1 MDMHN
6 RNSLKAV
13 LAVILLVVL
22 ATQGIPTNAVAEV
35 LNISA
40 EGQAQQNEPQKTE
53 GQDAPA
59 KQGEQNEPNGSN
71 ESGQDSQQNEQE
83 NRTGQQDGQ
92 DQQSQQSDQNGAGG
106 QGERKQGPEQ
116 NEQQNNGQQG
126 ENKDQ
131 GNKDQQGEGNKGD
144 ATQKPAAAS
153 DAKDGKASSDS
164 KSDSEQ
170 KEDKNADDQ
179 ESEEDSDSKPTFPAI
194 NTTEYANG
202 LAVRINA
209 LEGAF
214 PANTVVR
221 VQPANVEKFMA
232 NAGDFVEG
240 DPVDARAVDICFIHD
255 GSEIEPREGTSVLVD
270 LQPIAPVNGTS
281 FAAVHVAD
289 NGVAE
294 VVDSNATKEGA
305 SFEATDFSVYGIVGG
320 SVIQGENEQYTR
332 LEVVFRNGS
341 QNGAVLS
348 TQIVRAGDSLA
359 APTPS
364 SNEQGK
370 VFHSWRA
377 GDKEVD
383 NKYLTNAL
391 TEQDIEAMISTYGAT
406 AVDDAT
412 NLWQLDVAA
421 NYQAG
426 YHAYFHWSPKGT
438 AESGIIAG
446 ILNSSADGTVR
457 LGDILDVYSPSTT
470 KSKVIGW
477 VDDAGKEY
485 ALDATPTLTGDTH
498 FYPVTDGKWI
508 DLEMNGAPVLED
520 VYAKYD
526 SAKKKYLVKFDDLP
540 NATVQSATFY
550 PGYTFD
556 GWYLTKDGDTYSS
569 KFESGTAELD
579 ATQNKVYAKW
589 NAKTNVKYTIAY
601 MVEDES
607 GTPGK
612 GAYRLKETLPYTGK
626 AGTAIPEDIYKY
638 QNYDYYHYCT
648 KANDGESDYS
658 KSNEDEKTIIKG
670 DGTTIKPVYYNAN
683 RIKLECTPTTLE
695 PHASEQI
702 LPDAYVK
709 SGEEIAIWLNTP
721 GYDKTEYFDRYVY
734 SANVDQNKRYVE
746 NTAVGY
752 SFTGKETT
760 IPYTEAAKNHDK
772 YPVQLTAFEGN
783 TPVRSLVTAKF
794 YYEALEGQTGTEVTV
809 GTETRTFVWVR
820 DESWGSMAQYAD
832 PADEHFGFTYEN
844 GGLVEW
850 AYKGSP
856 ICNDGGSDTGEVR
869 LIPYN
874 DTTVM
879 PTVPGKIKNN
889 YRYSK
894 YYYDHYFTRTPY
906 NLTFHKLVKESDA
919 QNRTVK
925 YGETLERYLPA
936 YTKDTTR
943 VVDGVTYTFAGW
955 FLDESAADNPDDP
968 DSKAIELPENA
979 KMPASEVNLYA
990 GWRAETHTVTYDAQG
1005 GIIKNTEGGK
1015 DVNKGTYEIQV
1026 KSGKGIDVGDRPDE
1040 VTCAGKVFGG
1050 WYLDKSLDTPL
1061 NYNTFTAHDNTTV
1074 YARWIDGKPCKITY
1088 YDADGHALEK
1098 PNNTY
1103 LKNSMVKLDGAPEP
1117 THNGLPFLGWGT
1129 KKGDVSSLVP
1139 NDYVI
1144 VDDVNL
1150 YAIYGNTTVAGGPK
1164 ITLHANYPDST
1175 YDVTAGPISVKPDTA
1190 NGEVTLPSYESVAF
1204 TCPKGYRF
1212 VGWGADAQGSARIY
1226 AAGKPVGVHENT
1238 DLYAIWKKEP
1248 TSGKL
1253 IQEIKNGN
1261 YGFARVTQTDD
1272 EIAEA
1277 IPFTDEEIA
1286 AMKNGASARF
1296 WIEAVDVT
1304 STLDD
1309 ATKDAMHSA
1318 TSAGYVPGVYLD
1330 VIAWLQVGNAQPH
1343 QLHHLSKTLSVI
1355 FLLSSKHRA
1364 VRRNYEVVR
1373 NHIDVTE
1380 RIGSSYARGC
1390 ITMDSDRFSLFE
1402 VAYDGGVTMAAS
1414 TRARSSWLA
1423 RTGDPTNA
1431 LLWAGVL
1438 AAGAL
1443 VIGVGIY
1450 WRRRRG

>member
-1 MDMHN
+1 MDMPN

-40 EGQAQQNEPQKTE
+40 EGQAQQNEQQKTG

-59 KQGEQNEPNGSN
+59 KQGEQGEQGEPNGSN

-83 NRTGQQDGQ
+83 NQGGQQSGQ
-92 DQQSQQSDQNGAGG
+92 DQQGQQGDQNGSGG
-106 QGERKQGPEQ
+106 QGEQKQGPEQ
-116 NEQQNNGQQG
+116 NGQQSNAQQG

-131 GNKDQQGEGNKGD
+131 GNKGD
-144 ATQKPAAAS
+144 ATQKPTAAS

-164 KSDSEQ
+164 KSDDEQ
-170 KEDKNADDQ
+170 KEDKKADDQ
-179 ESEEDSDSKPTFPAI
+179 KSEDESDSKPTFPAI

-214 PANTVVR
+214 PANTVVQ

-232 NAGDFVEG
+232 SSGDFVEG

-255 GSEIEPREGTSVLVD
+255 GSEIEPRDGTSVLVD

-332 LEVVFRNGS
+332 LEVVFRNG
-341 QNGAVLS
+341 NKDGAVLS

-370 VFHSWRA
+370 VFHSWRV

-391 TEQDIEAMISTYGAT
+391 TEQDIEDMISTYGAT

-421 NYQAG
+421 NYQTG

-446 ILNSSADGTVR
+446 TLSTNADGTVH

-477 VDDAGKEY
+477 VDDADKEY

-508 DLEMNGAPVLED
+508 DLQMNGAPVLED
-520 VYAKYD
+520 VFAQYD
-526 SAKKKYLVKFDDLP
+526 SAKKKYLLKYEDLP
-540 NATVQSATFY
+540 TTAVLSDTFY
-550 PGYTFD
+550 RGYTFD
-556 GWYLTKDGDTYSS
+556 GWYLSSDFAAGS
-569 KFESGTAELD
+569 KFTSGTAELD
-579 ATQNKVYAKW
+579 TTQNKIYAKW
-589 NAKTNVKYTIAY
+589 TAKTNVKYTIAY
-601 MVEDES
+601 MIEDES
-607 GTPGK
+607 GKPGE
-612 GAYRLKETLPYTGK
+612 GAYILKKTESHTGT
-626 AGTAIPEDIYKY
+626 AGTAIPENVYK
-638 QNYDYYHYCT
+638 NKDYDYHHYCT
-648 KANDGESDYS
+648 P
-658 KSNEDEKTIIKG
+658 DEKPYQSNTTPTLIKG

-683 RIKLECTPTTLE
+683 RIKLECTPTTLG
-695 PHASEQI
+695 PHAGEQI

-721 GYDKTEYFDRYVY
+721 GYDKTGYFDRYVY

-746 NTAVGY
+746 NTEVGY

-820 DESWGSMAQYAD
+820 NESWGSMAQYAD
-832 PADEHFGFTYEN
+832 QADEHFGFTYEN

-856 ICNDGGSDTGEVR
+856 ICNDEGSDTGEVR

-879 PTVPGKIKNN
+879 PTVPGKIKDN

-955 FLDESAADNPDDP
+955 FLAESAADNPDDP
-968 DSKAIELPENA
+968 VSKAIELPENA
-979 KMPASEVNLYA
+979 TMPASEVNLYA
-990 GWRAETHTVTYDAQG
+990 GWRLATYTVTYDAQG
-1005 GIIKNTEGGK
+1005 GTIKNTEGGK
-1015 DVNKGTYEIQV
+1015 DVNKGTYDVQV
-1026 KSGKGIDVGDRPDE
+1026 QSGKAIDVGDRPGE

-1098 PNNTY
+1098 HNNTF
-1103 LKNSMVKLDGAPEP
+1103 LKNSVVKLDGAPAP

-1129 KKGDVSSLVP
+1129 KQGDMSSLVP

-1175 YDVTAGPISVKPDTA
+1175 NDVTAGPISVKPDTA
-1190 NGEVTLPSYESVAF
+1190 NGEATLPSYESVAF

-1212 VGWGADAQGSARIY
+1212 VGWGADAQGSGRIY

-1248 TSGKL
+1248 APGKL

-1318 TSAGYVPGVYLD
+1318 MSAGYTPAVYLD
-1330 VIAWLQVGNAQPH
+1330 VIAWLKVGDAQPRQLH
-1343 QLHHLSKTLSVI
+1343 QLSKMLSVI

-1373 NHIDVTE
+1373 NHLDVTQ

-1402 VAYDGGVTMAAS
+1402 VAYS

-1443 VIGVGIY
+1443 VIGVGVY